1 MDWDEYEPMRTRA
14 KRLLQRGNRAPPTRW
29 GVMVWSYVVVSGAA
43 AFFNAS
49 GCRLLV
55 GVYRVADKEL
65 QLRKL
70 PLTQASSARSCRQRL
85 CRAERR
91 QLDER
96 GRGNILFC
104 ASLWSRLMRLIVVLQ
119 CRPFPL
125 GVCIVPR
132 LPRLLFIACVAR
144 IVSRQETF
152 AAEKTAQGLRTE
164 RGYLWNKDVLELEK
178 LRIYCSMLCTMP

>member
-1 MDWDEYEPMRTRA
+1 M
-14 KRLLQRGNRAPPTRW
+14 
-29 GVMVWSYVVVSGAA
+29 SGAA

-164 RGYLWNKDVLELEK
+164 RGYLWHKEVWASEK
-178 LRIYCSMLCTMP
+178 LCITCSILCTMS